1 MIRAVLFDCFG
12 VLVGHD
18 GVDPALAEVVMALRG
33 KVKLGVLSN
42 MSCNQVPELLGPELT
57 ACFDEILVSGELG
70 VGKPDMRAYLAA
82 AQRLGEFPG
91 DCLLIDDSARNVTGA
106 EEVGMTAVPYTDP
119 AELVQKLKEY
129 GIITS

>member
-18 GVDPALAEVVMALRG
+18 GVDPALGQVVRQLQG
-33 KVKLGVLSN
+33 KVKLGVFSN
-42 MSCNQVPELLGPELT
+42 MSSNQVPELLGEELA
-57 ACFDEILVSGELG
+57 ACFDEIMVSGELG
-70 VGKPDMRAYLAA
+70 VGKPDMRAYIAA

-91 DCLLIDDSARNVTGA
+91 DCLLIDDSERNVVGA
-106 EEVGMTAVPYTDP
+106 EAVGMAAIHYTD
-119 AELVQKLKEY
+119 AEKLVQKLTEY